1 MSFVRMNPRQELR
14 EFYPPLTVRRG
25 VGSIVWGTRTGMG
38 QTTSGDISQAAGDA
52 ATTVGATG
60 SLLVAAGVLQAVPV
74 AGQIAGAALAITAVI
89 ASMFKGCGSTCTLS
103 SDEANNIG
111 NQMATNLAQYLA
123 APVSAATQTEA
134 LANFDQLWA
143 ALVNYCGQASLG
155 SAGKN
160 CISERQNGACAYQ
173 TSPGGWQQS
182 STGVWTFQYPGAN
195 HSGTTCWNYFVGM
208 RDPIANDPRIAQLAK
223 ESAPLSTTAPGS
235 TATAALNLGNLN
247 LQSFLWPGILI
258 GGGLILASILGDL

>member
-1 MSFVRMNPRQELR
+1 MSFVRMNARQELR
-14 EFYPPLTVRRG
+14 EFYPPLTVKRG
-25 VGSIVWGTRTGMG
+25 VGSIVWGTRGRGVGGTS
-38 QTTSGDISQAAGDA
+38 TTISTIA
-52 ATTVGATG
+52 G
-60 SLLVAAGVLQAVPV
+60 SLSGPVSLIPV
-74 AGQIAGAALAITAVI
+74 AGPAIAAALQITAVI

-103 SDEANNIG
+103 SDEANNVG

-143 ALVNYCGQASLG
+143 AFVAYCGQASLG

-160 CISERQNGACAYQ
+160 CISERQEGACSYQ

-208 RDPIANDPRIAQLAK
+208 RDPIANDPRV
-223 ESAPLSTTAPGS
+223 
-235 TATAALNLGNLN
+235 AALSNATTTTGTTVAGINLGSLN
-247 LQSFLWPGILI
+247 LQSFLLPGILI

>member
-1 MSFVRMNPRQELR
+1 MSFVSMNARQELR
-14 EFYPPLTVRRG
+14 EFRPPLTTRRG
-25 VGSIVWGTRTGMG
+25 VGSIVWGTRSRGVG
-38 QTTSGDISQAAGDA
+38 QTTSGLIS
-52 ATTVGATG
+52 TTAGATG
-60 SLLVAAGVLQAVPV
+60 SLLGSTLGLLTAAGTIQAVPV

-103 SDEANNIG
+103 SDEANNVG

-143 ALVNYCGQASLG
+143 ALVAYCGQASLG

-160 CISERQNGACAYQ
+160 CISERQEGACSYQ

-208 RDPIANDPRIAQLAK
+208 RDPIANDPRV
-223 ESAPLSTTAPGS
+223 
-235 TATAALNLGNLN
+235 AALSNATTTTGTTVAGINLGSLN
-247 LQSFLWPGILI
+247 LQSFLLPGILI